1 MNDYHKYRPV
11 PTTKQE
17 LIDAVEEAC
26 RIATLPSP
34 DRFLSSLNSQ
44 LGILKFLARNLPE
57 VKP

>member
-1 MNDYHKYRPV
+1 MSDYRPV

-26 RIATLPSP
+26 RIATLPRP

-44 LGILKFLARNLPE
+44 LGVLKFLARNLPE